1 MQVILLP
8 VLMTLTMSAA
18 TTSALA
24 SQTPQLQPG
33 LWETKAE
40 MTLNGIDLPAMDDS
54 DCVSEK
60 SAKDA
65 RRYVTRYL
73 EANDCQVTAW
83 TYNAPAL
90 SIGVRCDNNFGKG
103 SGLLKGTLTLS
114 QFKMKGVIKTS
125 TDMEFGLDFSGR
137 YTRTCKK

>member
-8 VLMTLTMSAA
+8 VLMIFLMSAA
-18 TTSALA
+18 AISALA
-24 SQTPQLQPG
+24 QQTGQLQPG

-73 EANDCQVTAW
+73 EANDCQVTTWA
-83 TYNAPAL
+83 YNAPAL

-103 SGLLKGTLTLS
+103 SGLLKGTLTLG
-114 QFKMKGVIKTS
+114 QFKVKGLIKTS
-125 TDMEFGLDFSGR
+125 TDMEFGVDFSGR
-137 YTRTCKK
+137 YTRACKK